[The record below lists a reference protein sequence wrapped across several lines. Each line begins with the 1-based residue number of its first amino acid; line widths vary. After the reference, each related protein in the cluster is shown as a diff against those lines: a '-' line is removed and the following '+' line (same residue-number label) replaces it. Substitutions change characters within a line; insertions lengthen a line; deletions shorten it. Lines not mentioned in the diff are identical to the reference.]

1 MRKEYCI
8 RWAAEGQEKCGLS
21 ETRVRELKRWIEF
34 VDEHN
39 EFSSFSEDSLK
50 PLLREQEPG
59 IKAKVIQD
67 VGKAVEHGREKRDYG
82 TESKMKTAIKR
93 AKKKKREERSNAIEE
108 KMAIAI
114 LPQKIS
120 IEIGKWYQLEKH
132 LLFCGDSSSKEFKS
146 KAEKANFV
154 FADPPYN
161 ANTAE
166 WDKDFKWSHD
176 WLVGIAPIVVVTPG
190 IGNISNFFKATSM
203 PYKWAIACWIDNG
216 MTRGAVGFG
225 NWIFLSVFSKSSVYR
240 NSQDFLRV
248 SIKSSESEET
258 KHKGRKP
265 SALLLWL
272 LETFTS
278 ENDVVVDPFLGSGT
292 TLFVAEEM
300 GRRCIGAE
308 IRLDFCNEII
318 ERWSAITGKEAIKL

>member
-1 MRKEYCI
+1 MEKIEWVEEHCELDKETI
-8 RWAAEGQEKCGLS
+8 RQLKKTRDFQE
-21 ETRVRELKRWIEF
+21 R
-34 VDEHN
+34 N
-39 EFSSFSEDSLK
+39 PEFSGFSAYSLQ
-50 PLLREQEPG
+50 PLLYEKNEE
-59 IKAKVIQD
+59 IKAKVISS
-67 VGKAVEHGREKRDYG
+67 VENAGKLAVAKFG
-82 TESKMKTAIKR
+82 TESKMKAAIKR
-93 AKKKKREERSNAIEE
+93 VKKKKREERSNAIEE
-108 KMAIAI
+108 KMDIAI
-114 LPQKIS
+114 PSQKIS
-120 IEIGKWYQLEKH
+120 IEIGKWYQLGKH

-146 KAEKANFV
+146 KVENANFV

-161 ANTAE
+161 ANTTE

-190 IGNISNFFKATSM
+190 IGNLSNFFKATSM

-272 LETFTS
+272 LETFTTK
-278 ENDVVVDPFLGSGT
+278 NDVVVDPFLGSGT

-300 GRRCIGAE
+300 GRQCIGAE
-308 IRLDFCNEII
+308 ISLDFCNEII
-318 ERWSAITGKEAIKL
+318 ERWSAITGKEIIKL